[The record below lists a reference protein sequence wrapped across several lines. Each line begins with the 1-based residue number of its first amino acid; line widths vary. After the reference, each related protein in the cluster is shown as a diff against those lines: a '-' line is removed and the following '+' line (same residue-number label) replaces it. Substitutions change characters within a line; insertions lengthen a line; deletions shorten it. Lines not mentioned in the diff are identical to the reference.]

1 MQERQPCS
9 ISCAI
14 ALVFIISMIYMNN
27 ATQKSQTIQLYQEQL
42 PTNLKNLYA
51 KLTNERLRIYYYGY
65 ALGFI
70 LSLIIIIY
78 NYQKSKP
85 SHRMTTT
92 AMVCTTITVSFITN
106 YFYYMLS
113 PKSDYMLNHINSPD
127 QTKAWL
133 TMYRHMQYYF
143 HAGLVL
149 GIIAVAFLA
158 FAFRC

>member
-27 ATQKSQTIQLYQEQL
+27 ATQKSQTIQWYQEQL

-113 PKSDYMLNHINSPD
+113 PKSDYMLNHINSPE

>member
-14 ALVFIISMIYMNN
+14 ALVFIVSMIYMNN

-42 PTNLKNLYA
+42 PANLKNLYA

-133 TMYRHMQYYF
+133 TMYKHMQYYF